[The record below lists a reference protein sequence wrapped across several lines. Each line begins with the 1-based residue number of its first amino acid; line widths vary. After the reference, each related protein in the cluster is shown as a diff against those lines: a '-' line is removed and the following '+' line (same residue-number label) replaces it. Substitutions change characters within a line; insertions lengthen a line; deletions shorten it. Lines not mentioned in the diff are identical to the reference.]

1 MRGMKGKI
9 MKKNICLEEECVKKV
24 FRVFNFRIKE
34 TIFIFLFWRRLCS
47 SLVLL
52 VLVLVL
58 VDKVES
64 PTDSKLYN
72 STL

>member
-9 MKKNICLEEECVKKV
+9 MKKNICIEEECVKKV

-34 TIFIFLFWRRLCS
+34 TIFIFLFRRRLCS
-47 SLVLL
+47 SLV